1 VQFMA
6 LIYGDEAQW
15 DALSD
20 EERKHLYERYTALG
34 NDASEAGVLAGGEEL
49 DSTRSATTVR
59 VRDGQTLVTD
69 GPYAET
75 KEQLGGYYLFDCPT
89 WDEALDWAARIP
101 AVEHG
106 AIEVRQVHVDEEE
119 EAAS

>member
-1 VQFMA
+1 MQFMA
-6 LIYGDEAQW
+6 LIYGEEAQW

-20 EERKHLYERYTALG
+20 EERKHMHERYAALG
-34 NDASEAGVLAGGEEL
+34 NDAGEAGVLAGGKEL

-89 WDEALDWAARIP
+89 WEEALDWAARIP